1 MKEKIIVF
9 QSEVKLTGVL
19 RCPDPE
25 SFPSSGKV
33 PAVLLNH
40 GTLEHDRDGNLL
52 GHPDGRKLPERN
64 FFLEI
69 SRQFCSAGFATF
81 SWDKRGVRESEGAKN
96 DSLSLFRDSVAALD
110 VLCAQDII
118 DEKRVVVYGQSAG
131 VYTTCLLAKNL
142 LERADSRPCAFI
154 LSGGLYRDCMEMI
167 AFNYLRPVEYAR
179 RSPEHRKWVEENDLF
194 GLALGENLELRK
206 KALQEGKNRYMI
218 SYGEREWTIP
228 LDPLFADPG
237 FAPSKQFRYIRKPAL
252 VIHGSCDL
260 NVPVEDAYMV
270 KKELK
275 RNGGRNC
282 EKNGEKNGGGNNG
295 RNGGRN
301 REKKGCG
308 NSGRNGMDVE
318 LAIIHGAD
326 HSFQEVPAA
335 EDERL
340 RERMSLECLRRP
352 YRQEYFDTMLDFLRR
367 VF

>member
-9 QSEVKLTGVL
+9 QSDVKLTGVL
-19 RCPDPE
+19 RYPDPE

-40 GTLEHDRDGNLL
+40 GTLEHDRDGNML

-81 SWDKRGVRESEGAKN
+81 SWDKRGVRESEGDKN
-96 DSLSLFRDSVAALD
+96 DALSLAQDSGVALD

-118 DEKRVVVYGQSAG
+118 DENRVVIYGQSAG
-131 VYTTCLLAKNL
+131 VYTTCLLAKTL
-142 LERADSRPCAFI
+142 LEKTDPGPCAFI

-167 AFNYLRPVEYAR
+167 AFNYLRPVKYAG

-194 GLALGENLELRK
+194 GLALGSNLVLRK
-206 KALQEGKNRYMI
+206 KALLEGKNRYRV

-228 LDPLFADPG
+228 LDPLFSDPEY
-237 FAPSKQFRYIRKPAL
+237 APSKQFRYIRKPAL
-252 VIHGSCDL
+252 IVHGACDL

-270 KKELK
+270 KKELEK
-275 RNGGRNC
+275 YGRRNC

-295 RNGGRN
+295 RFVGGNGGKNGERNGGRN
-301 REKKGCG
+301 AV
-308 NSGRNGMDVE
+308 DVE
-318 LAIIHGAD
+318 LAILPGAD
-326 HSFQEVPAA
+326 HSFQEVPAD

-352 YRQEYFDTMLDFLRR
+352 YRQEYFDTMLGFLRR